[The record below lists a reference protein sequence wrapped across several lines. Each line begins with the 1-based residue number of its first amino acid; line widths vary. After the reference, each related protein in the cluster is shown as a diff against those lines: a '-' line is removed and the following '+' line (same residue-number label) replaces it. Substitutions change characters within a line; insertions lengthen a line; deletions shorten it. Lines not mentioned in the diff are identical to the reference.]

1 MAIIAEGF
9 SVFVR
14 RQTVYA
20 NLRTEVDYY
29 KTIQNPSIGAD
40 PDLDRA
46 GFLPMKDVE
55 EHLEA
60 LRGLGFQVERDGR
73 FEDACV
79 VDQHAGLLKPCSWI
93 LRDHL
98 EMGDGPPIPYCR
110 MVDDEDG
117 PPETLEDMTV
127 PNLWTLEGHRSI
139 RPNPAGDYEPALSRT
154 YNTPKEAFGR
164 RMKIAGTPNKR
175 IREVTREAEER
186 WRALGVQLAGDD
198 PAPGSVF
205 PPPGERPRR

>member
-1 MAIIAEGF
+1 MAIIAEAF

-14 RQTVYA
+14 RQTVYTK
-20 NLRTEVDYY
+20 LRTGRDYY

-40 PDLDRA
+40 PDLYRA
-46 GFLPMKDVE
+46 GFLTMKDVE

-164 RMKIAGTPNKR
+164 RLPIAGTPTKKM
-175 IREVTREAEER
+175 REVIRKGREA
-186 WRALGVQLAGDD
+186 WRAAGIRMLDD
-198 PAPGSVF
+198 GPHGAPPSQ
-205 PPPGERPRR
+205 PGGGRPRR

>member
-1 MAIIAEGF
+1 
-9 SVFVR
+9 
-14 RQTVYA
+14 
-20 NLRTEVDYY
+20 
-29 KTIQNPSIGAD
+29 
-40 PDLDRA
+40 
-46 GFLPMKDVE
+46 MKDVE

-127 PNLWTLEGHRSI
+127 PNLWTLEGHRSL
-139 RPNPAGDYEPALSRT
+139 RPNPSGDYEPALSRT
-154 YNTPKEAFGR
+154 YNTPVEAFGR
-164 RMKIAGTPNKR
+164 RLSIAGLPTKKM
-175 IREVTREAEER
+175 REVIRKGREA
-186 WRALGVQLAGDD
+186 WRAAGIRMLDD
-198 PAPGSVF
+198 GPHGAPSSQ
-205 PPPGERPRR
+205 PGGGRPR